1 MSGKLQKVFISDPVD
16 PGCLE
21 VLQKNG
27 VAVTYKPK
35 IPLNDLLKEI
45 KGHDGLI
52 VRSGTKVTAEV
63 IKAADSLKI
72 IGRAGT
78 GVDNIDVPAASE
90 KKIIVMNTPGG
101 NTISAAEH
109 TCAMILALSRQ
120 IPDAANSLREGKW
133 ERSRFMGHEVEG
145 KTLAIVGLGRIGR
158 EVAYRMKAFGLKTI
172 GYDPLITAAQASEWG
187 IEYLE
192 LEQIWPKA
200 DIITVH
206 VPLIPQTKD
215 LLNKESMAKCK
226 KGAYIINVARGGIVN
241 ETDLLESINAGHIG
255 GAALDVFV
263 EEPPKD
269 FKSGLFTHPKIVV
282 TPHLGANTVEAQV
295 KVAREIAEQFV
306 DYDQGRP
313 LVGVVNP
320 AVLN

>member
-1 MSGKLQKVFISDPVD
+1 MPGKLKKVFISDPVD

-21 VLQKNG
+21 VLKENG
-27 VAVTYKPK
+27 VEVTYKPK
-35 IPLNDLLKEI
+35 IPVDQLLVEI

-90 KKIIVMNTPGG
+90 RKIIVMNTPGG

-120 IPDAANSLREGKW
+120 IPEAAQSLREGKW

-145 KTLAIVGLGRIGR
+145 KTLAVIGLGRIGR
-158 EVAYRMKAFGLKTI
+158 EVAHRMRAFGLRTI
-172 GYDPLITAAQASEWG
+172 GYDPLVNASQAQQWG

-192 LEQIWPKA
+192 LEQIWPLA

-215 LLNKESMAKCK
+215 LLSKTTFPKCK
-226 KGAYIINVARGGIVN
+226 KGAYIVNVARGGIVN
-241 ETDLLESINAGHIG
+241 ETDLVESINAGHIG

-263 EEPPKD
+263 QEPPKD
-269 FKSGLFTHPKIVV
+269 FTLFNHPKIVA

-295 KVAREIAEQFV
+295 KVAKEIAEQFV

-320 AVLN
+320 NVLN